1 MHQFLKKYKNIG
13 RYIVILIHLLCL
25 APTCFAQTRDVD
37 FYLQKAITNS
47 PLLKDHTNQA
57 LAAGIDSQRVRALY
71 KPQVTATS
79 NSFIAP
85 VINGYGYDPVV
96 TNMGAVNALVNVN
109 QSFVSKKGLDVQ
121 IQATQLTRDSLLN
134 ARTITEQ
141 DLKRTVIAQYITVYG
156 DLQQYNFY
164 RDINNLLSNEDTL
177 LKKLVEHNVYRQ
189 TDYLAFLVTHRQQ
202 SLQVKQL
209 AIQFRTDLS
218 TLNYLCG
225 IYDTTTATLANPS
238 ITLQQLP
245 ELSYSAF
252 FHKYVIDSLLLS
264 NSVALLNYNYRPKF
278 SAYANGG
285 YYSSL
290 AYQAYKNFGGSAGIN
305 LTIPIYDG
313 HQKKLQYQKIM
324 LQEDTRANYR
334 DFFIKQY
341 SQQVAQLMQQ
351 LTATESL
358 LTDIND
364 QVRYTETLINVDVKQ
379 METGDTKIADYIIA
393 INNYLTARNLL
404 VQNNIGKLQ
413 IINQINYWN
422 R

>member
-1 MHQFLKKYKNIG
+1 MTP
-13 RYIVILIHLLCL
+13 ILERSKDIIKGIFILLYLLCL
-25 APTCFAQTRDVD
+25 GNVSFAQSHDID
-37 FYLQKAITNS
+37 FYLQQATTNS
-47 PLLKDHTNQA
+47 PLLKDHLNQA
-57 LAAGIDSQRVRALY
+57 IAAGIDSQRILAQY
-71 KPQVTATS
+71 KPQVTASS

-109 QSFVSKKGLDVQ
+109 QNFVSRKSLNVQ
-121 IQATQLTRDSLLN
+121 VQTTRLTRDSLLN
-134 ARTITEQ
+134 ARSITEQ
-141 DLKRTVIAQYITVYG
+141 DLKRTVIAQYITAYG

-164 RDINNLLSNEDTL
+164 KEINSLLNSEDTL
-177 LKKLVEHNVYRQ
+177 LKRLVENNVYRQ
-189 TDYLAFLVTHRQQ
+189 TDYLTFLVTHRQQ
-202 SLQVKQL
+202 SLQMKQL
-209 AIQFRTDLS
+209 AIQLRTDIA

-225 IYDTTTATLANPS
+225 IFDTAMVALTPPPIA
-238 ITLQQLP
+238 LQHLP
-245 ELSYSAF
+245 ELSSSAYF
-252 FHKYVIDSLLLS
+252 QKYVIDSMLLR
-264 NSVALLNYNYRPKF
+264 NGVALLNYSYRPKF

-290 AYQAYKNFGGSAGIN
+290 VYQAYKNFGGSAGIN

-324 LQEDTRANYR
+324 LLEDTRTNYR
-334 DFFIKQY
+334 DFFFKQY
-341 SQQVAQLMQQ
+341 SQQVAQLSQQ

-358 LTDIND
+358 LADIND
-364 QVRYTETLINVDVKQ
+364 QVRYTETLINVDIKQ
-379 METGDTKIADYIIA
+379 METGDTKIADYVIA

-404 VQNNIGKLQ
+404 VQNNIGRLQ